1 MTTTPTTPPRAL
13 AVDAVAGYRRA
24 ARSFHDDGALGWVR
38 DLAAEIDA
46 PRPRAAY
53 SIGAQTL
60 TDAADALAE
69 SLIGDF
75 QALPARATRDQLAAA
90 CAAWS
95 RGRASWEIARVV
107 TGARESA
114 FPQIACE
121 LGAGSVDLA
130 DLVEGWDDPRD
141 ILALDL
147 VEVARVAVL
156 HKLAPLPGVITR
168 AALAAIDETA
178 DETPGNSPG

>member
-1 MTTTPTTPPRAL
+1 MTTTPATPPRAL

-69 SLIGDF
+69 SLIGEL
-75 QALPARATRDQLAAA
+75 QALPASAPRDQLAAVVD
-90 CAAWS
+90 AWS
-95 RGRASWEIARVV
+95 RNPARWEIARVV
-107 TGARESA
+107 TGAPESA

-121 LGAGSVDLA
+121 LGGDLVDLA
-130 DLVEGWDDPRD
+130 TLTAPWDDPRD
-141 ILALDL
+141 ALALDL
-147 VEVARVAVL
+147 RELGRVATL
-156 HKLAPLPGVITR
+156 YKLAALPGVVAR
-168 AALAAIDETA
+168 AALAAIDETPG
-178 DETPGNSPG
+178 ETP

>member
-1 MTTTPTTPPRAL
+1 MTTPYTAPPRAR
-13 AVDAVAGYRRA
+13 AVDAVAGYRRS

-69 SLIGDF
+69 SLIGEL
-75 QALPARATRDQLAAA
+75 QALPASVSRDQLAAA
-90 CAAWS
+90 VDAWS
-95 RGRASWEIARVV
+95 HGPASWEIARVV
-107 TGARESA
+107 TDAPGSA

-121 LGAGSVDLA
+121 LGGDLVDLA
-130 DLVEGWDDPRD
+130 TLTAGWHDPRD
-141 ILALDL
+141 VLALDTREL
-147 VEVARVAVL
+147 GRVATL
-156 HKLAPLPGVITR
+156 YKLATLPGVIAR
-168 AALAAIDETA
+168 AARAAIDETPG
-178 DETPGNSPG
+178 ETR